1 MNNEIRPKN
10 YKYPILLI
18 QFMVSVKLNTSSS
31 FRAIAKTVSALN
43 LYFDLEFGQPSY
55 GTLLIWTK
63 KVGVFSLQQPKQKAD
78 DWVLILDESIAVGH
92 ERLLVI
98 YGVRISRLEF
108 NRALTYSDLTPL
120 FIKASDRWS
129 ADIIKKEIEIIIK
142 NYGNIKYIVAD
153 GGNAITK
160 SIKLLSKVHVYDIT
174 HKIAWLLKNTYKN
187 DPVFIAY
194 SKEMAQMR
202 FKHVC
207 SDLAHIVPPK
217 QRVDSRF
224 MNLDI
229 LSDWGL
235 KALNCL
241 KTAKKSSK
249 IYQRLEWVMSYE
261 NFITEMGIANKTINY
276 IKTLLKTKGL
286 SKYNLKKIKK
296 MAENQKGANDS
307 NIMPLLDNIVNFL
320 KEVLRLLPEE
330 KKVLCTSDIIESSF
344 GKYKNYI
351 AQNPM
356 TGITNLS
363 LCLAAFTNPLNLTE
377 LKNGMENTKINDL
390 KRWSKENIGETNLSR
405 RKRFLKLNGV

>member
-1 MNNEIRPKN
+1 
-10 YKYPILLI
+10 
-18 QFMVSVKLNTSSS
+18 MVSLKLNTSSS

-43 LYFDLEFGQPSY
+43 LYFNLEFGQPSY
-55 GTLLIWTK
+55 GTVLIWTK
-63 KVGVFSLQQPKQKAD
+63 KVGIFSLQPPEQKAD

-92 ERLLVI
+92 ERLLVV
-98 YGVRISRLEF
+98 YGVRVSRLKF

-120 FIKASDRWS
+120 FIKASDQWT
-129 ADIIKKEIEIIIK
+129 ADIITKEIGIIIK
-142 NYGNIKYIVAD
+142 NYGDIKYIVAD

-174 HKIAWLLKNTYKN
+174 HKIAWLLKNAYEN

-202 FKHVC
+202 FKHVR
-207 SDLAHIVPPK
+207 SDIAHIVPPK

-229 LSDWGL
+229 LSNWGL

-241 KTAKKSSK
+241 KTAKKSDK
-249 IYQRLEWVMSYE
+249 IYQRLKWVLGYE
-261 NFITEMGIANKTINY
+261 DFITELGIVNKTIVY

-286 SKYNLKKIKK
+286 SKYNLKMIQKRVK
-296 MAENQKGANDS
+296 NQKDMNDS
-307 NIMPLLDNIVNFL
+307 KIMLLFDDIINFL
-320 KEVLRLLPEE
+320 KDILKQLPEE
-330 KKVLCTSDIIESSF
+330 QKVLCTSDIIESSF

-351 AQNPM
+351 TQNPM
-356 TGITNLS
+356 IGITNLA
-363 LCLAAFTNPLNLTE
+363 LCLAAFTNPLNPIE
-377 LKNGMENTKINDL
+377 LKNGMENTNINDL

-405 RKRFLKLNGV
+405 RKRVLRITGT